1 MFVEFDDASG
11 YGGIDGRADVA
22 APRSGGAVGMKG
34 DEGFVDRAVVAPVED
49 ENLRAAGDLA
59 CQADGKAVGV
69 SGGERELPVG

>member
-1 MFVEFDDASG
+1 
-11 YGGIDGRADVA
+11 
-22 APRSGGAVGMKG
+22 MKG

-69 SGGERELPVG
+69 SGGEARTASRLSRNVAAIPRQRRRRLRTAT